1 MRIEIGQCP
10 YSMHLIV
17 LRDMINYSRGRGKA
31 RNGFQRLK
39 DTHGHPGTQQSVIR
53 QQKSYRQREGTIRH
67 ETIRAARAIAER
79 RCD

>member
-53 QQKSYRQREGTIRH
+53 Q
-67 ETIRAARAIAER
+67 
-79 RCD
+79 